1 MLQELVNAVRLR
13 MDWRPLAGLT
23 VADEGTLVERVLTS
37 AVLEEAVRQHN
48 ADVARANR
56 K

>member
-1 MLQELVNAVRLR
+1 

-23 VADEGTLVERVLTS
+23 SADEGTMIERVLAGCVLAA
-37 AVLEEAVRQHN
+37 AVEQHN
-48 ADVARANR
+48 ADVAKANR

>member
-1 MLQELVNAVRLR
+1 

-23 VADEGTLVERVLTS
+23 SADEGTWIERVL
-37 AVLEEAVRQHN
+37 AGCVLAEVLTQHN
-48 ADVARANR
+48 TDVAKANR

>member
-1 MLQELVNAVRLR
+1 MRLR

-23 VADEGTLVERVLTS
+23 ADDEGSMVERILAR
-37 AVLEEAVRQHN
+37 AVLEEAVKQHN